1 MDSQVE
7 EFFKAVRNVDTEAV
21 KTLLDSGFD
30 VNTHTTIQST
40 NREGKDNSWEGSAL
54 MYASRHGH
62 TDMVRL
68 LLAQDR
74 IDVNAKQSMGWSA
87 LILAAANGHGEIVQL
102 LLNCDGFEVNLSG
115 NRQAPLHYAAIY
127 GCIEIVEILLR
138 NEKVDPNVKRYDGST
153 PLHSAVKFGQ
163 VDVVKMLLEHGSCDL
178 RLEERYFGTVFE
190 IAAAKG
196 HVDILKI
203 LFDFSREDSQ
213 LVHEQLGKIL
223 QRAAGK
229 GHLNIVQMLMR
240 DFSASI
246 DFESKNV
253 SEALREASEHGHVE
267 IVRLLLQQPRINT
280 NWSCETW
287 GTALQSAARN
297 GHSEV
302 IEFFLANAKVESEN
316 LGIALHRASYNGY
329 LNIVALLL
337 AHGDQIINYQNK
349 SGESALHCA
358 ANKGHVEI
366 VRFLL
371 KRGIDINLFDEYLGT
386 ALHKASGSGHL
397 EIVQML
403 LKHGIQNINCQNKWG
418 RTALHAA
425 AQGGRAEIVQTLLNH
440 DNIDPNLKSEEG
452 HTALDIAIAKE
463 YDEVVR
469 LLLEC
474 SGSGLSGKVDFLPL
488 QRDFEH
494 LIEAPAYAEPTYA
507 LQSGYYDIDTA
518 LFEKEDTVHFTA
530 YAPPV
535 VALESEFDFFI
546 WAFLANQRDDMEE
559 QAIAADSRC
568 RQLSRE
574 MMLSM
579 RRGAVAHIHLQVPDG
594 FLVLGDGPNK
604 SLHWHGKVTSAN
616 YCIQCTSSAPTDQVM
631 FEAKIV
637 VGTNVMVLKSF
648 VFVSSLPQLYLER
661 SMTEL
666 KSHFEL
672 IPQQYEEI
680 PYQDLNLKELVGQ
693 GHFGD
698 AYRAEYKGKDVVVKT
713 LKAQTFGESSD
724 DIVQEFRHEAT
735 ALSMF
740 GHHPNIVP
748 FVGASTDL
756 SQPLALVTAYLP
768 YGSLSQYLSKNE
780 MTIEQ
785 KQTVLK
791 DAAAGL
797 LNIHEGRF
805 IHRDMAARNLLIDG
819 NLQAKICDFGMC
831 RRVDSYG
838 GSHFESGVGPLKYMG
853 PESLSP
859 PHSFSYRSDAYSFGV
874 LMWETFTEV
883 TPYKGLRGDEAATLV
898 LEGKCLNA
906 CADGIPAKYIKLMA
920 RCFY

>member
-1 MDSQVE
+1 MQ
-7 EFFKAVRNVDTEAV
+7 
-21 KTLLDSGFD
+21 
-30 VNTHTTIQST
+30 
-40 NREGKDNSWEGSAL
+40 
-54 MYASRHGH
+54 
-62 TDMVRL
+62 
-68 LLAQDR
+68 
-74 IDVNAKQSMGWSA
+74 MGWSS

-102 LLNCDGFEVNLSG
+102 LLNCDGIEVNLSG
-115 NRQAPLHYAAIY
+115 NGQAPLHYAAIY
-127 GCIEIVEILLR
+127 GYIEIVQILLS
-138 NEKVDPNVKRYDGST
+138 NEKVDPNVTTYVGGT

-178 RLEERYFGTVFE
+178 LLEEPYCGTVFE

-196 HVDILKI
+196 HVDILNI
-203 LFDFSREDSQ
+203 LIDFSRDDSQ
-213 LVHEQLGKIL
+213 LIHEQLGKIL
-223 QRAAGK
+223 HRAANK
-229 GHLNIVQMLMR
+229 GYLNIVQMLLR

-253 SEALREASEHGHVE
+253 SEALREASEYGHVE

-297 GHSEV
+297 GHLEIV
-302 IEFFLANAKVESEN
+302 QLFLANEKVEREGN
-316 LGIALHRASYNGY
+316 LGIALHHASNNGY

-337 AHGDQIINYQNK
+337 AHDDQILNYHKKN
-349 SGESALHCA
+349 GESALRCA
-358 ANKGHVEI
+358 ADKGRVEI

-371 KRGIDINLFDEYLGT
+371 KRGIDINLFDEL
-386 ALHKASGSGHL
+386 
-397 EIVQML
+397 
-403 LKHGIQNINCQNKWG
+403 G
-418 RTALHAA
+418 RTALHAV

-488 QRDFEH
+488 QKDFEH
-494 LIEAPAYAEPTYA
+494 LIEAPAYAEPIFVPHSA
-507 LQSGYYDIDTA
+507 KRHHDVPDDEFYYSPLSPTA
-518 LFEKEDTVHFTA
+518 STSVLKNVRSFRELSSLTGFEKEDTVHFTA

-579 RRGAVAHIHLQVPDG
+579 RRGALAHIHLQVPDG
-594 FLVLGDGPNK
+594 FVVLGGDPNNL
-604 SLHWHGKVTSAN
+604 LHWHGKMTSAN
-616 YCIQCTSSAPTDQVM
+616 YYIQCTTSAPTDQVM

-698 AYRAEYKGKDVVVKT
+698 AYRAEYKGKDVVAKT
-713 LKAQTFGESSD
+713 LRAQTFGESSD
-724 DIVQEFRHEAT
+724 DIVQEFRHEAA

-920 RCFY
+920 RCFYTCVIVCFIQCNG

>member
-1 MDSQVE
+1 
-7 EFFKAVRNVDTEAV
+7 
-21 KTLLDSGFD
+21 
-30 VNTHTTIQST
+30 
-40 NREGKDNSWEGSAL
+40 

-74 IDVNAKQSMGWSA
+74 IDVNAKQKGRMQMGWSS

-102 LLNCDGFEVNLSG
+102 LLNCDGIEVNLSG
-115 NRQAPLHYAAIY
+115 NGQAPLHYTAIY
-127 GCIEIVEILLR
+127 GYIEIVQILLS
-138 NEKVDPNVKRYDGST
+138 NEKVDPNVITYVGGT

-178 RLEERYFGTVFE
+178 RLEEPFCGTVFE

-196 HVDILKI
+196 HVDILNI
-203 LFDFSREDSQ
+203 LIDFSRDDSQ
-213 LVHEQLGKIL
+213 LIHEQLGKSYS
-223 QRAAGK
+223 
-229 GHLNIVQMLMR
+229 VQLAR
-240 DFSASI
+240 DTST
-246 DFESKNV
+246 
-253 SEALREASEHGHVE
+253 
-267 IVRLLLQQPRINT
+267 LLKCF
-280 NWSCETW
+280 CET
-287 GTALQSAARN
+287 LQLRLISNR
-297 GHSEV
+297 S
-302 IEFFLANAKVESEN
+302 
-316 LGIALHRASYNGY
+316 
-329 LNIVALLL
+329 
-337 AHGDQIINYQNK
+337 
-349 SGESALHCA
+349 A

-371 KRGIDINLFDEYLGT
+371 ERGIDINLFDEYLGT
-386 ALHKASGSGHL
+386 ALHKESGSGHL

-403 LKHGIQNINCQNKWG
+403 LKHGIQNINCQDKLG

-425 AQGGRAEIVQTLLNH
+425 AQGGRAEIVQTLLDH

-469 LLLEC
+469 LLLDC

-488 QRDFEH
+488 QRDFEC
-494 LIEAPAYAEPTYA
+494 LIEAPAYAEPTPLSPKA
-507 LQSGYYDIDTA
+507 STDVLKNVRSFRELSSLTG
-518 LFEKEDTVHFTA
+518 FEKEDTVHFTA

-546 WAFLANQRDDMEE
+546 WALLANQRDDMEE

-594 FLVLGDGPNK
+594 FLVLGGGPNK

-648 VFVSSLPQLYLER
+648 LFVSSSPQSCLER

-698 AYRAEYKGKDVVVKT
+698 AYRAECKGKDVVVKI
-713 LKAQTFGESSD
+713 LRAQTFGESSD

-740 GHHPNIVP
+740 GHHLNIVP

-780 MTIEQ
+780 MSIEQ

-819 NLQAKICDFGMC
+819 NLRAKICDFGMC

-883 TPYKGLRGDEAATLV
+883 TPYKGLRGDEAAALV

-906 CADGIPAKYIKLMA
+906 CADGIPARYIKLMA
-920 RCFY
+920 RCFYEDPSKRPSMTEIYKSLRA

>member
-1 MDSQVE
+1 
-7 EFFKAVRNVDTEAV
+7 
-21 KTLLDSGFD
+21 
-30 VNTHTTIQST
+30 
-40 NREGKDNSWEGSAL
+40 
-54 MYASRHGH
+54 MY
-62 TDMVRL
+62 
-68 LLAQDR
+68 
-74 IDVNAKQSMGWSA
+74 
-87 LILAAANGHGEIVQL
+87 
-102 LLNCDGFEVNLSG
+102 
-115 NRQAPLHYAAIY
+115 
-127 GCIEIVEILLR
+127 
-138 NEKVDPNVKRYDGST
+138 
-153 PLHSAVKFGQ
+153 
-163 VDVVKMLLEHGSCDL
+163 
-178 RLEERYFGTVFE
+178 
-190 IAAAKG
+190 
-196 HVDILKI
+196 
-203 LFDFSREDSQ
+203 
-213 LVHEQLGKIL
+213 
-223 QRAAGK
+223 
-229 GHLNIVQMLMR
+229 
-240 DFSASI
+240 SI
-246 DFESKNV
+246 
-253 SEALREASEHGHVE
+253 
-267 IVRLLLQQPRINT
+267 
-280 NWSCETW
+280 
-287 GTALQSAARN
+287 
-297 GHSEV
+297 
-302 IEFFLANAKVESEN
+302 
-316 LGIALHRASYNGY
+316 
-329 LNIVALLL
+329 
-337 AHGDQIINYQNK
+337 NK
-349 SGESALHCA
+349 
-358 ANKGHVEI
+358 
-366 VRFLL
+366 
-371 KRGIDINLFDEYLGT
+371 
-386 ALHKASGSGHL
+386 
-397 EIVQML
+397 
-403 LKHGIQNINCQNKWG
+403 
-418 RTALHAA
+418 
-425 AQGGRAEIVQTLLNH
+425 
-440 DNIDPNLKSEEG
+440 EG

-488 QRDFEH
+488 QKDFEH
-494 LIEAPAYAEPTYA
+494 LIEAPAYAEPIFVPHSA
-507 LQSGYYDIDTA
+507 KRHHDVPDDEFYYSPLSPTA
-518 LFEKEDTVHFTA
+518 STSVLKNVRSFRELSSLTGFEKEDTVHFTA

-853 PESLSP
+853 PESLCP

-920 RCFY
+920 RCFYEDPSKRPSMTEIYKSLSAWGN

>member
-1 MDSQVE
+1 
-7 EFFKAVRNVDTEAV
+7 
-21 KTLLDSGFD
+21 
-30 VNTHTTIQST
+30 
-40 NREGKDNSWEGSAL
+40 

-74 IDVNAKQSMGWSA
+74 IDVNAKQKGRMQMGWSS

-102 LLNCDGFEVNLSG
+102 LLNCDGIEVNLSG
-115 NRQAPLHYAAIY
+115 NGQAPLHYTAIY
-127 GCIEIVEILLR
+127 GYIEIVQILLS
-138 NEKVDPNVKRYDGST
+138 NEKVDPNVITYVGGT

-178 RLEERYFGTVFE
+178 RLEEPFCGTVFE

-196 HVDILKI
+196 HVDILNI
-203 LFDFSREDSQ
+203 LIDFSRDDSQ
-213 LVHEQLGKIL
+213 LIHEQLGKSYS
-223 QRAAGK
+223 
-229 GHLNIVQMLMR
+229 VQLAR
-240 DFSASI
+240 DTST
-246 DFESKNV
+246 
-253 SEALREASEHGHVE
+253 
-267 IVRLLLQQPRINT
+267 LLKCF
-280 NWSCETW
+280 CET
-287 GTALQSAARN
+287 LQLRLISNR
-297 GHSEV
+297 S
-302 IEFFLANAKVESEN
+302 
-316 LGIALHRASYNGY
+316 
-329 LNIVALLL
+329 
-337 AHGDQIINYQNK
+337 
-349 SGESALHCA
+349 A

-371 KRGIDINLFDEYLGT
+371 ERGIDINLFDEYLGT
-386 ALHKASGSGHL
+386 ALHKESGSGHL

-403 LKHGIQNINCQNKWG
+403 LKHGIQNINCQDKLG

-425 AQGGRAEIVQTLLNH
+425 AQGGRAEIVQTLLDH

-469 LLLEC
+469 LLLDC
-474 SGSGLSGKVDFLPL
+474 SG
-488 QRDFEH
+488 
-494 LIEAPAYAEPTYA
+494 
-507 LQSGYYDIDTA
+507 
-518 LFEKEDTVHFTA
+518 FEKEDTVHFTA

-546 WAFLANQRDDMEE
+546 WALLANQRDDMEE

-594 FLVLGDGPNK
+594 FLVLGGGPNK

-648 VFVSSLPQLYLER
+648 LFVSSSPQSCLER

-698 AYRAEYKGKDVVVKT
+698 AYRAECKGKDVVVKI
-713 LKAQTFGESSD
+713 LRAQTFGESSD

-740 GHHPNIVP
+740 GHHLNIVP

-780 MTIEQ
+780 MSIEQ

-819 NLQAKICDFGMC
+819 NLRAKICDFGMC

-883 TPYKGLRGDEAATLV
+883 TPYKGLRGDEAAALV

-906 CADGIPAKYIKLMA
+906 CADGIPARYIKLMA
-920 RCFY
+920 RCFYEDPSKRPSMTEIYKSLRA